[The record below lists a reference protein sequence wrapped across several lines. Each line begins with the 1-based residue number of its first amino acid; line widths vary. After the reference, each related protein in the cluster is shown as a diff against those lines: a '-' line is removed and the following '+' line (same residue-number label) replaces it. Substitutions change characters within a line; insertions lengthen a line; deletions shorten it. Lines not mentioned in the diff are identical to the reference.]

1 LGWINYLTSLKIDL
15 IFKIQ
20 GCLTKEKNMSDE
32 LLSQITAS
40 LVDGDPDLTVSL
52 TRQAMQAGIEPMTI
66 IEGGLVP
73 GMDIVGEKFSKGE
86 YFLPHLIISA
96 GGMQQALE
104 LLEPELRARSQ
115 KMKVSGTVVIGT
127 VQGDIHEIGKSLVGT
142 MLSAAGFKVYDLGVD
157 VPAEAFIAKI
167 KETGAQLVGLS
178 ALLTTTM
185 VVQKEIIDALSA
197 AGLRDQIKVIVG
209 GAPVTPSWAAEIGAD
224 GYAEDAIEAV
234 QLATKIISA

>member
-1 LGWINYLTSLKIDL
+1 
-15 IFKIQ
+15 
-20 GCLTKEKNMSDE
+20 MSND

-40 LVDGDPDLTVSL
+40 LVDGDPELTVSL
-52 TRQAMQAGIEPMTI
+52 TRQAMQAGMEPMTI

-73 GMDIVGEKFSKGE
+73 GMELVGDKFSKGE

-96 GGMQQALE
+96 GGMQQAME

-115 KMKVSGTVVIGT
+115 QMKISGKVVIGT

-142 MLSAAGFKVYDLGVD
+142 MLSAAGFQVYDLGVD

-185 VVQKEIIDALSA
+185 VVQKEIIEALTS
-197 AGLRDQIKVIVG
+197 AGLRDHIKVIVG
-209 GAPVTPSWAAEIGAD
+209 GAPVTRSWAAEIGAD

-234 QLATKIISA
+234 QLASRLVTA